1 MLLKVGELA
10 KRTGLTVRTLHHY
23 DAIGLLSPSGRS
35 DAGYRLYNREDI
47 ARLHRI
53 QALRRL
59 DLSLTEIGRLL
70 EGDAA
75 RLQTVIE
82 QQIVSLD
89 RQLMRT
95 AVLRDRLQSLL
106 ANVRENAEPDLPTW
120 LATLELMAVYDKY
133 FTVDDLN
140 TLRLLRENLGA
151 DKLRKGAQLIPAIR
165 ALMRRGVPPD
175 SPEAQALS
183 VPWRAAVQQSMGG
196 DPRLIL
202 KLDAMHRGEP
212 VAQAQTGVDGD
223 LIDYMS
229 AATAAYRL
237 AIYSKYLSDD
247 ELKTV
252 RRRHGRNREQWLLLF
267 AEMRERMEQG
277 AHPDSVE
284 AQALCARW
292 IALARDEWGDDP
304 ALGKKIHAVHEAEP
318 EMLIGIGISP
328 EMTAFFRKGVEH
340 LTTVPNG
347 PDAGQADA

>member
-35 DAGYRLYNREDI
+35 GAGYRLYNREDI

-70 EGDAA
+70 EGDAV

-95 AVLRDRLQSLL
+95 AVLRDRLKSLL
-106 ANVRENAEPDLPTW
+106 TSVQENAEPDLPTW

-140 TLRLLRENLGA
+140 TLRLLRENLGP
-151 DKLRKGAQLIPAIR
+151 DKLRKGVQLIPAIR

-183 VPWRAAVQQSMGG
+183 VPWRAVVQQSMGG

-202 KLDAMHRGEP
+202 KLVAMHRREP

-223 LIDYMS
+223 MIDYMS

-237 AIYSKYLSDD
+237 AIYAKYLSED
-247 ELKTV
+247 ELNTV

-277 AHPDSVE
+277 AQPDCAEV
-284 AQALCARW
+284 QALCARW
-292 IALARDEWGDDP
+292 IALAREEWGDDP
-304 ALGKKIHAVHEAEP
+304 IVGEKIQAVHEAEP
-318 EMLIGIGISP
+318 EMLNGIGISP
-328 EMTAFFRKGVEH
+328 EMAAFFRKGIAH
-340 LTTVPNG
+340 MDARHSL
-347 PDAGQADA
+347 PDGAS

>member
-23 DAIGLLSPSGRS
+23 DAIGLLSPSARS
-35 DAGYRLYNREDI
+35 GAGYRLYNREDI

-82 QQIVSLD
+82 QQIDSLD
-89 RQLMRT
+89 RQLVRT
-95 AVLRDRLQSLL
+95 AVLRDRLKSLL
-106 ANVRENAEPDLPTW
+106 TSVRENTEPDLSSW
-120 LATLELMAVYDKY
+120 LATLELMSIYDKY
-133 FTVDDLN
+133 FTTDDLN

-151 DKLRKGAQLIPAIR
+151 DKLQKGAQLIQAIR
-165 ALMRRGVPPD
+165 TLMQRGVPSD
-175 SPEAQALS
+175 SAEAQALS
-183 VPWRAAVQQSMGG
+183 VPWRAVVQQSMGG

-202 KLDAMHRGEP
+202 KLDAMHRREP
-212 VAQAQTGVDGD
+212 VAQAQTGVDGE

-229 AATAAYRL
+229 TAAAAYRL
-237 AIYSKYLSDD
+237 AIYAKYLSED

-252 RRRHGRNREQWLLLF
+252 RRRHGRNREQWLMLF

-277 AHPDSVE
+277 TQPDSAE
-284 AQALCARW
+284 GQALCARW

-304 ALGKKIHAVHEAEP
+304 GLGKKIHAVHEAEP
-318 EMLIGIGISP
+318 EMLVGIGISP
-328 EMTAFFRKGVEH
+328 EMVAFFRKGIAHMDTSRSLAE
-340 LTTVPNG
+340 TG
-347 PDAGQADA
+347 SSGA